1 MGKSQ
6 RLLSF
11 VNNSITQGYVTQW
24 LHKEKFTECSGGH
37 LGRKQAFNTIIKH
50 TTPCQIK
57 SFMDK
62 WA

>member
-11 VNNSITQGYVTQW
+11 ANNSITQGYVTQW

-37 LGRKQAFNTIIKH
+37 LGRKQAVNTIIKH
-50 TTPCQIK
+50 TTPCPG
-57 SFMDK
+57 
-62 WA
+62 